1 MALYRS
7 TITRTCTCRLGIRSL
22 ATRNIF
28 HPDPDEDHLNKL
40 TKQQRKQQQQ
50 QSQQEKPWDGDESV
64 ADSVLRMIMDK
75 YNKPLRVEGAARR
88 HLPQPQ
94 VHPSQVQGLYDD
106 DKQETSSGEKA
117 VLRDKLA
124 RSKKQKR
131 IMSARDAA
139 FDYSMERKYP
149 STKQEKE
156 KREEEHEQ
164 ERPRSIAEIASLAEE
179 RIREAKAKGHFDNLA
194 GRGKPIPVD
203 IHESNPFVDRTEY
216 FLNRIVQR
224 QGAAAPWIMM
234 QQEVDTE
241 ITQLRTSLER
251 SLELCMMDD
260 GGGGISS
267 TASRVFRD
275 WQQQHGDY
283 FEKLFEKVN
292 QQVRSYNVM
301 CPASVRKNRIN
312 LDEELQ
318 DVYRR
323 LTTQNK

>member
-7 TITRTCTCRLGIRSL
+7 TFTRTCTCRWGIRTL
-22 ATRNIF
+22 VTRSIF
-28 HPDPDEDHLNKL
+28 DHDPEQDRLNKL
-40 TKQQRKQQQQ
+40 AAQQRELQQ
-50 QSQQEKPWDGDESV
+50 QSQQEKPWDGQESV

-94 VHPSQVQGLYDD
+94 VHPSQVQGLYNND

-117 VLRDKLA
+117 VLRDKLN
-124 RSKKQKR
+124 RSRKQKR

-149 STKQEKE
+149 STQHEKE
-156 KREEEHEQ
+156 KKEEQEQ
-164 ERPRSIAEIASLAEE
+164 ERPRSIAEIGLLAEE
-179 RIREAKAKGHFDNLA
+179 RIREAKAKGYFDNLA

-224 QGAAAPWIMM
+224 QGAAPPWIMM
-234 QQEVDTE
+234 QQQVDTE

-251 SLELCMMDD
+251 SLALCLMDGD
-260 GGGGISS
+260 IQS
-267 TASRVFRD
+267 TTRVLRD
-275 WQQQHGDY
+275 WKQQHGDY
-283 FEKLFEKVN
+283 FDKLLEKVN

-301 CPASVRKNRIN
+301 CPASVRKNRID

>member
-7 TITRTCTCRLGIRSL
+7 MITRTCTCRWGIRTFV
-22 ATRNIF
+22 TRNIF
-28 HPDPDEDHLNKL
+28 NPEPEDDEEEDRLNKL
-40 TKQQRKQQQQ
+40 TTRQHKQH
-50 QSQQEKPWDGDESV
+50 QSHHEKPWDGDESV

-75 YNKPLRVEGAARR
+75 YNKPLRVEGAAKRN
-88 HLPQPQ
+88 LPQPQ

-106 DKQETSSGEKA
+106 DHQEISSGEKA
-117 VLRDKLA
+117 VLRDKLT

-131 IMSARDAA
+131 IMNARDAA

-149 STKQEKE
+149 STPHEKE
-156 KREEEHEQ
+156 TSQQEEQ
-164 ERPRSIAEIASLAEE
+164 ERPKSITEIGLLAEE
-179 RIREAKAKGHFDNLA
+179 RIREAKAKGYFDNLA

-203 IHESNPFVDRTEY
+203 IHENNPFVDRTEY

-224 QGAAAPWIMM
+224 QGAAPPWIMM

-251 SLELCMMDD
+251 SLELCMMD
-260 GGGGISS
+260 GISS
-267 TASRVFRD
+267 TTRVFRD
-275 WQQQHGDY
+275 WRQQHGGY
-283 FEKLFEKVN
+283 FDKLLEKVN

-301 CPASVRKNRIN
+301 CPASVRKNRID

-318 DVYRR
+318 EVYRR
-323 LTTQNK
+323 LTAQNK